1 VVRGRR
7 LFYFTNYLPT
17 YLHNFNTTSESED
30 RAGRDVHSCILFA
43 FAYIGL
49 FLFLL
54 SFIGME
60 FVAFICLGWLAGGHS
75 FSSSFLLRLLFFD
88 KMAWSGWAGLGYPI
102 QERTIILCFGCSLG

>member
-1 VVRGRR
+1 MVRGRR